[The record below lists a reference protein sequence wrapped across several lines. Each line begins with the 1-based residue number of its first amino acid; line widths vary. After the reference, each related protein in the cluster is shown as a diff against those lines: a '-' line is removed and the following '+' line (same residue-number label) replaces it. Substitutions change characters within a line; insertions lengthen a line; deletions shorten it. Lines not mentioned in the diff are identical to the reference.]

1 MTGTKS
7 GTQTETTTKMGSRDM
22 TIRTYAHS
30 PASACLRRHVD
41 ALGNRV
47 SERIHKSR
55 AGDEAGAVLIL
66 ALAFLLTTG
75 AIVGGLAGWITNDLN
90 NSTQFASARSLQYSA
105 SNATEL
111 AIQGIRYDPS
121 LATTQNANPPAPCWG
136 TGSSSDVSIPE
147 GSTTSDDMSSWC
159 STEWTPSSASTR
171 VVTIST
177 CLSSESAPTCSAN
190 PYLQAVVVFD
200 DYPPGLSAPNPNA
213 CVVYCGTG
221 MTVSSWRWSPASDG

>member
-1 MTGTKS
+1 
-7 GTQTETTTKMGSRDM
+7 
-22 TIRTYAHS
+22 
-30 PASACLRRHVD
+30 
-41 ALGNRV
+41 V
-47 SERIHKSR
+47 SHCDRGELS
-55 AGDEAGAVLIL
+55 DAGAVLIL

-75 AIVGGLAGWITNDLN
+75 AIVGALAGWITNNLN
-90 NSTQFASARSLQYSA
+90 NSTHFASARSLQYSA

-136 TGSSSDVSIPE
+136 TGASSDVSIPE
-147 GSTTSDDMSSWC
+147 GATSDDMSAWC
-159 STEWTPSSASTR
+159 STKWTPSSASTR

-177 CLSSESAPTCSAN
+177 CLSSESAAKCSAN
-190 PYLQAVVVFD
+190 PYLQAIVVFD

-221 MTVSSWRWSPASDG
+221 MTVSSWRWSPATGG

>member
-1 MTGTKS
+1 MT
-7 GTQTETTTKMGSRDM
+7 M
-22 TIRTYAHS
+22 RTYAHS
-30 PASACLRRHVD
+30 PARACLRRHVD

-47 SERIHKSR
+47 SERIHKSS

-66 ALAFLLTTG
+66 ALAFLLTGG

-90 NSTQFASARSLQYSA
+90 NSTQFASGRSLQYSA

-147 GSTTSDDMSSWC
+147 GTTPDDMSVWC
-159 STEWTPSSASTR
+159 STKWTPSSASTR

-177 CLSSESAPTCSAN
+177 CLSDKSAATCSAN

-200 DYPPGLSAPNPNA
+200 DYPPGISAPNPNV

-221 MTVSSWRWSPASDG
+221 MTVSSWRWAPATDG

>member
-1 MTGTKS
+1 
-7 GTQTETTTKMGSRDM
+7 M
-22 TIRTYAHS
+22 TIRTHAHRL
-30 PASACLRRHVD
+30 ASAYLRRHAD

-47 SERIHKSR
+47 SEGTRKSR
-55 AGDEAGAVLIL
+55 PRDEAGAVLIL
-66 ALAFLLTTG
+66 ALAFLLTVG
-75 AIVGGLAGWITNDLN
+75 AIVGGLAGWITNNLN
-90 NSTQFASARSLQYSA
+90 NSTKFASARSLQYSA

-111 AIQGIRYDPS
+111 AIQGIRYNPS

-136 TGSSSDVSIPE
+136 TGSSSDVSTPE
-147 GSTTSDDMSSWC
+147 GTTSVDMSAWC
-159 STEWTPSSASTR
+159 STVWTPSSASTR

-177 CLSSESAPTCSAN
+177 CLSSESAATCAAN
-190 PYLQAVVVFD
+190 PYLQAIVVFD

>member
-1 MTGTKS
+1 
-7 GTQTETTTKMGSRDM
+7 M

-30 PASACLRRHVD
+30 PATARLHRHVD
-41 ALGNRV
+41 ALRNWM
-47 SERIHKSR
+47 SQKTYKSCAR
-55 AGDEAGAVLIL
+55 DEAGAVLIL
-66 ALAFLLTTG
+66 ALLFLLTVGVIT
-75 AIVGGLAGWITNDLN
+75 GGLAGWITNDLN
-90 NSTQFASARSLQYSA
+90 NSTQFTSSRSLQNSA

-111 AIQGIRYDPS
+111 AIQSIRYDPL

-177 CLSSESAPTCSAN
+177 CLSSESAATCSAN
-190 PYLQAVVVFD
+190 PYLQAIVVFD

-221 MTVSSWRWSPASDG
+221 MTVSSWRWSPATGG

>member
-1 MTGTKS
+1 MT
-7 GTQTETTTKMGSRDM
+7 M
-22 TIRTYAHS
+22 RTYAHS

-41 ALGNRV
+41 ALVNRV
-47 SERIHKSR
+47 SERIHESR

-66 ALAFLLTTG
+66 ALAFLLTVG
-75 AIVGGLAGWITNDLN
+75 AIVGALAGWITNNLN
-90 NSTQFASARSLQYSA
+90 NSTHFASTRSLQYSA

-136 TGSSSDVSIPE
+136 TGSSSDVSVPE
-147 GSTTSDDMSSWC
+147 GTTSDDMSVWC
-159 STEWTPSSASTR
+159 STKWTPSSASTR

-177 CLSSESAPTCSAN
+177 CLSSETAATCSAN
-190 PYLQAVVVFD
+190 PYLEAVVVFD
-200 DYPPGLSAPNPNA
+200 DYPPGISAPNPNA

-221 MTVSSWRWSPASDG
+221 MTVSSWRGSPATGG

>member
-1 MTGTKS
+1 VTGMKL
-7 GTQTETTTKMGSRDM
+7 GTQTETTTQMGSRDM

-47 SERIHKSR
+47 SKRIHKSR

-66 ALAFLLTTG
+66 ALAFLLTVGMIT
-75 AIVGGLAGWITNDLN
+75 GGLAGWITNDLN
-90 NSTQFASARSLQYSA
+90 NSTHFASARSLQFSA

-111 AIQGIRYDPS
+111 AIQSIRYDP
-121 LATTQNANPPAPCWG
+121 LLGTTQDASPPAPCWG
-136 TGSSSDVSIPE
+136 TGSGSDVSVPE
-147 GSTTSDDMSSWC
+147 GDTASDDMSVWC
-159 STEWTPSSASTR
+159 STKWNPSSASTR

-177 CLSSESAPTCSAN
+177 CLSSESAATCSAN
-190 PYLQAVVVFD
+190 PYLQAIVVFD

-221 MTVSSWRWSPASDG
+221 MTVSSWRWSPATGG